1 MVLQVR
7 PRKSVAKLPQY
18 HPPLEGRAGKL
29 RLDFNENTVGC
40 APAVLR
46 ALRRVLSADGL
57 SRYPEYGE
65 AREILAK
72 YFGVAANELLMTNGV
87 DDAIKLICDTFVDPG
102 DELVVPAPTFSMYAF
117 FQAVASGKTRLVPY
131 DRRMRLPATSI
142 IKAVN
147 RRTRWMALA
156 NPNNPTGT
164 LIAKPDLRAILR
176 AAPRVVVLVDEAYFD
191 FSGETVLPW
200 IHEFSNLIVA
210 RTFSKGFGLAG
221 ARLGVLIA
229 NAELAGLI
237 RRTHAVYPVNSFA
250 LIGALE
256 AIRQE
261 DYVRRYA
268 ATICTNRE
276 LLCARLE
283 KMGVSHLPSAANF
296 VFVRV
301 GDGAP
306 EVARRLREQDILV
319 RDWSH
324 DPHLRRYLRLTVGTT
339 AQTRRLARQFER
351 LRPLMDTMDTGDRA
365 SAWRDLVNY
374 SPKERFA

>member
-1 MVLQVR
+1 MAAIALKVR

-40 APAVLR
+40 APVVVR
-46 ALRRVLSADGL
+46 ALRRTLDADGL
-57 SRYPEYGE
+57 SRYPEYEE
-65 AREILAK
+65 AREILAN
-72 YFGVAANELLMTNGV
+72 YFGVSANELLMTNGI

-102 DELVVPAPTFSMYAF
+102 DELVVPTPTFSMYQF
-117 FQAVASGKTRLVPY
+117 FQAVAAGKTTLVPY
-131 DRRMRLPATSI
+131 DEGMRLSATSI
-142 IKAVN
+142 IKAVT

-164 LIAKPDLRAILR
+164 LIPKGGLRAILR
-176 AAPRVVVLVDEAYFD
+176 GAPKVAVLVDEAYFD

-200 IHEFSNLIVA
+200 IQEFPNLIVA

-221 ARLGVLIA
+221 VRLGVLIA
-229 NAELAGLI
+229 NVELAGLM
-237 RRTHAVYPVNSFA
+237 RRAHAVYPVNSLA
-250 LIGALE
+250 LVCALE

-268 ATICTNRE
+268 ATICANRE

-283 KMGVSHLPSAANF
+283 KMGVAYLPSAANF

-306 EVARRLREQDILV
+306 EIARRLREQNILV
-319 RDWSH
+319 RDWGH
-324 DPHLRRYLRLTVGTT
+324 DPRLRRYLRLTIGTT
-339 AQTRRLARQFER
+339 AQTRRLARQFEL
-351 LRPLMDTMDTGDRA
+351 LRPRMDTGDSA